1 MLRPI
6 PQSLLG
12 DIATIKVCTGTDA
25 WQKPVWS
32 ETQVTG
38 VHLQS
43 TNEVRKSKEN
53 TEVVLRSVLF
63 VDSSRSSPKLDYD
76 TLAEQSQKAG
86 APMRCVVY
94 NASGQKYGEY
104 EVLTT
109 DPVPDVPAT
118 RTHHVELGL
127 V

>member
-12 DIATIKVCTGTDA
+12 DIATIKVCTGIDA

-32 ETQVTG
+32 ETKVTG

-43 TNEVRKSKEN
+43 TNEIRKSKEN